1 MVRLGEAN
9 WIGGVHVTEA
19 LVDHL
24 LSRIAL
30 RHASLRMDPTL
41 GIPIQS
47 SHKSLIRIHMVEE
60 HRSKIPDLLN
70 QMYNEM
76 DGYVK
81 ESLREVSLKEIHH
94 LNHVLFKIFQ

>member
-1 MVRLGEAN
+1 MARLGDAN

-41 GIPIQS
+41 SIPIQS
-47 SHKSLIRIHMVEE
+47 AHKSLIRIHVVEE
-60 HRSKIPDLLN
+60 KMPKMPNLLN
-70 QMYNEM
+70 QMYNEWTYM
-76 DGYVK
+76 SK
-81 ESLREVSLKEIHH
+81 KVSGK
-94 LNHVLFKIFQ
+94 

>member
-1 MVRLGEAN
+1 MARLGDAN

-30 RHASLRMDPTL
+30 RHASLRMDLTL

-47 SHKSLIRIHMVEE
+47 DHKSLIRIHVVEE

-76 DGYVK
+76 EGYVK
-81 ESLREVSLKEIHH
+81 ESQWEVSLKETHH
-94 LNHVLFKIFQ
+94 LTHFKIVQ

>member
-1 MVRLGEAN
+1 MARLGDAD
-9 WIGGVHVTEA
+9 WISGVHVTKA
-19 LVDHL
+19 PVDHL

-30 RHASLRMDPTL
+30 CHASIRMDLTL

-47 SHKSLIRIHMVEE
+47 AHKSLIWIHVVEE

-81 ESLREVSLKEIHH
+81 ESRQEVSLKETHH

>member
-1 MVRLGEAN
+1 MVRHGDAN
-9 WIGGVHVTEA
+9 WIGGVHVTEV

-47 SHKSLIRIHMVEE
+47 AHKSLIWIHVVEE
-60 HRSKIPDLLN
+60 HRSKIPNLLN

-81 ESLREVSLKEIHH
+81 ESRQEVSLKETHH

>member
-1 MVRLGEAN
+1 MARLGDVN
-9 WIGGVHVTEA
+9 WIGGVYVTEA
-19 LVDHL
+19 PVDHL

-30 RHASLRMDPTL
+30 HHASLRMDPTL
-41 GIPIQS
+41 GIPIHS
-47 SHKSLIRIHMVEE
+47 AHKSLIWIHVVEE

-81 ESLREVSLKEIHH
+81 ESRRRSGSSW
-94 LNHVLFKIFQ
+94 